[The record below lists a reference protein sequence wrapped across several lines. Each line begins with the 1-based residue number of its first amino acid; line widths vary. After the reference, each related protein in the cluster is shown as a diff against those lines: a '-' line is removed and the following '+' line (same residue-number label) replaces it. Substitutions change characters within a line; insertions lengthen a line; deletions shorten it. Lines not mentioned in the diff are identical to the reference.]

1 MAWGNSLFEITAAEA
16 DQKFAKT
23 KIAVIPTGSVEQHGP
38 HLPMGTDA
46 MAGIAFGKRVA
57 EKLKAVFVPFS
68 VLGVTPY
75 HMPWKGTI
83 TLKPATFMSLFSD
96 VVDCLYQHG
105 IRRVL
110 VSNGHEGNIAPLRV
124 AADEL
129 QQKHRDLRIVFADV
143 WVVVNNLFPDLER
156 THAAEMEAMEAL
168 CYDPALVHLERGTNP
183 SDLQAGREGHERF
196 RRKDVYTMFRDFREV
211 AETGWYGSL
220 ERAKVERVPEVLEKV
235 SSVIA
240 KDALEMFEAV
250 QKY

>member
-1 MAWGNSLFEITAAEA
+1 MAWGNSLFEITAEEA
-16 DQKFAKT
+16 AKIYA
-23 KIAVIPTGSVEQHGP
+23 KSNIAVIPTGSLEQHGP

-68 VLGVTPY
+68 VLGVSPY

-83 TLKPATFMSLFSD
+83 TLKSSTFMYLFSD

-110 VSNGHEGNIAPLRV
+110 VSNGHEGNIAPMRV
-124 AADEL
+124 AADDL
-129 QQKHRDLRIVFADV
+129 QQKYRDLRIVFTDV

-156 THAAEMEAMEAL
+156 THAAEMEAMEVL
-168 CYDPALVHLERGTNP
+168 CYDPSLFHPERGTNP
-183 SDLQAGREGHERF
+183 SDLTEGRIGHERF

-235 SSVIA
+235 SSLIA
-240 KDALEMFEAV
+240 KDAMEMFEAV